1 MKRTTS
7 ILVVSI
13 LCVAFAH
20 ATEFSGRI
28 NRYAAVLSI
37 DSCRNT
43 VRIASVTWLQKGDRV
58 VLMQMKG
65 ARVDTS
71 ESASAGSITDIGSA
85 GWWEWCTVD
94 TVMGGYVRLMHRL
107 LNRYSAADG
116 AQLIKVARARSADV
130 VGPISGQSWNGTTGG
145 VIAIECDDT
154 LTLRSS
160 ILARGIGYRG
170 GAVSV
175 NTRDT
180 SVTLWTSR
188 DDAGLGGRKGEGCLA
203 VPRSRGAGRSPWAN
217 GGGGGNARNG
227 GGGGGG
233 NGGEGGMGGS
243 QPSDVSVAPVNGV
256 GGVALAS
263 FAGNRLFLGGGGGG
277 GHQNDF
283 KGSGGALGG
292 GIILINA
299 TVLIAV
305 DSIVL
310 DASGANATDALE
322 DGAGGGGAGGSIC
335 LAVTSLVGA
344 VVCTAE
350 GGNGGENNGIGNCYA
365 PGGGGG
371 GGVVMST
378 IPVVASVRG
387 GTPGFAQDVAC
398 MDDVH
403 HGATVGADGKVLT
416 TSGPPASTV
425 LYIAP
430 KISTPDTIVCAR
442 MRTYVKAEGGA
453 NYEWWVNDTLMNTS
467 APALDFIPQK
477 RRNQVI
483 CAIMTDGGCV
493 FYDTIRVDT
502 TSCAEPT
509 SDVGFRIDDVRGR
522 PGDSVEIILHLS
534 TRDSIRYQSTIRFR
548 LVTRASVLVPAHV
561 LTDSTQLVRAWRW
574 TWMQVPTYNG
584 MTDTLI
590 RIPMVLTL
598 GDDERSTITI
608 DSFAVDDGRV
618 LPRLGRFGICSL
630 EVCTDGG
637 IRLFDANSGT
647 TIQRHPTSITIESA
661 TSQSVTACAFD
672 VVGRQYPATIMTRS
686 PCVLRLSEL
695 VDQHSSSIGWIVLT
709 VGDRTMILPWQH
721 LN

>member
-7 ILVVSI
+7 ILVISI
-13 LCVAFAH
+13 LCVVATH

-28 NRYAAVLSI
+28 NRYAAVFSI

-43 VRIASVTWLQKGDRV
+43 VRIASVAWLQKGDRI
-58 VLMQMKG
+58 VLLQMKG
-65 ARVDTS
+65 GRVDTS
-71 ESASAGSITDIGSA
+71 ESASAGSITDMRA
-85 GWWEWCTVD
+85 VGWWEWCTVD
-94 TVMGGYVRLMHRL
+94 TVIGGYVRLTHRL
-107 LNRYSAADG
+107 LYRYSAGDG
-116 AQLIKVARARSADV
+116 AQLIKVARARTGDV
-130 VGPISGQSWNGTTGG
+130 VGPITGQSWNGTTGG

-188 DDAGLGGRKGEGCLA
+188 DDAGLGGRKGEGCA
-203 VPRSRGAGRSPWAN
+203 PSMRAHGAGRSPWAN

-233 NGGEGGMGGS
+233 NGGGGGLGGS
-243 QPSDVSVAPVNGV
+243 QPSDLTAASVNGI
-256 GGVALAS
+256 GGIAVASIA
-263 FAGNRLFLGGGGGG
+263 NDRLFLGGGGGG

-283 KGSGGALGG
+283 KGSAGAPGG
-292 GIILINA
+292 GIILISA
-299 TVLIAV
+299 PVLVAV
-305 DSIVL
+305 DSVVL

-322 DGAGGGGAGGSIC
+322 DGAGGGGAGGSIF
-335 LAVTSLVGA
+335 LSVASVVGSLV
-344 VVCTAE
+344 CKAE

-378 IPVVASVRG
+378 IPVLASVQG
-387 GTPGFAQDVAC
+387 GTPGFARDVAC
-398 MDDVH
+398 VNDVH
-403 HGATVGADGKVLT
+403 HGATVGAEGKVLT
-416 TSGPPASTV
+416 TIGPPASTV
-425 LYIAP
+425 LFIPPA
-430 KISTPDTIVCAR
+430 ISTPDTIVCAR
-442 MRTYVKAEGGA
+442 MRTYVRAEGGA
-453 NYEWWVNDTLMNTS
+453 SYEWWVNDTLMNTS
-467 APALDFIPQK
+467 APGIDFIPQK

-483 CAIMTDGGCV
+483 CAIMTAGGCV
-493 FYDTIRVDT
+493 FYDTVRVDT

-522 PGDSVEIILHLS
+522 PGDSVEIIVHLS

-574 TWMQVPTYNG
+574 TWMQVPTYSG

-608 DSFAVDDGRV
+608 DSFAVDDDRV
-618 LPRLGRFGICSL
+618 IPRLGRFGICSL
-630 EVCTDGG
+630 YVCTEGG
-637 IRLFDANSGT
+637 LRLFDARSGT
-647 TIQRHPTSITIESA
+647 TIQRTRTMITIESA
-661 TSQSVTACAFD
+661 TPQPVTACAYD
-672 VVGRQYPATIMTRS
+672 VVGRQFPTTILTRS
-686 PCVLRLSEL
+686 PCTLRVSDLME
-695 VDQHSSSIGWIVLT
+695 QPSSSIGWIVLT

-721 LN
+721 LY

>member
-7 ILVVSI
+7 ILLVSI
-13 LCVAFAH
+13 LCVGFAN

-28 NRYAAVLSI
+28 NRYAPVLSI

-43 VRIASVTWLQKGDRV
+43 VRIASVAWLQKDDRV
-58 VLMQMKG
+58 ILMQMKG

-71 ESASAGSITDIGSA
+71 ESASAGSITDIGSV

-94 TVMGGYVRLMHRL
+94 TVIGGYVRLTHRL
-107 LNRYSAADG
+107 LYRYSAADG
-116 AQLIKVARARSADV
+116 VQLIKVARARNVEV

-188 DDAGLGGRKGEGCLA
+188 DDAGLGGRKGEGCQA

-243 QPSDVSVAPVNGV
+243 QPSDLSTATVNGV
-256 GGVALAS
+256 GGVAVAT
-263 FAGNRLFLGGGGGG
+263 FARDRIFLGGGGGG

-283 KGSGGALGG
+283 KGSAGAPGG

-299 TVLIAV
+299 PVLVADDRV
-305 DSIVL
+305 VL

-335 LAVTSLVGA
+335 LTIATVVGS
-344 VVCTAE
+344 VVCKAE
-350 GGNGGENNGIGNCYA
+350 GGNGGENNGLGNCYA
-365 PGGGGG
+365 PGGGGA

-378 IPVVASVRG
+378 IPVLASVRG

-398 MDDVH
+398 LNDVH

-416 TSGPPASTV
+416 ASVPPTSTII
-425 LYIAP
+425 YIAP

-442 MRTYVKAEGGA
+442 VRTYVRAEGGA
-453 NYEWWVNDTLMNTS
+453 SYEWWVNDTLMNTS
-467 APALDFIPQK
+467 APEIDFIPLK
-477 RRNQVI
+477 RRNYVI
-483 CAIMTDGGCV
+483 CAIMTTDGCV
-493 FYDTIRVDT
+493 FHDTIRVDT
-502 TSCAEPT
+502 SSCAEPT

-522 PGDSVEIILHLS
+522 PGDSVEIIIHLS

-561 LTDSTQLVRAWRW
+561 MTDSTQLVRAWRW

-584 MTDTLI
+584 MTDTLL

-598 GDDERSTITI
+598 GDDERSMITI
-608 DSFAVDDGRV
+608 DSFAVDDARV
-618 LPRLGRFGICSL
+618 VPRLGRFGMCTL
-630 EVCTDGG
+630 DVCLDGG
-637 IRLFDANSGT
+637 LRLFDPNSGI
-647 TIQRHPTSITIESA
+647 TIQRNRTMITIESA
-661 TSQSVTACAFD
+661 TSQPVTACAFD
-672 VVGRQYPATIMTRS
+672 VVGRQYSAIIMTRS
-686 PCVLRLSEL
+686 PCTLNATDL
-695 VDQHSSSIGWIVLT
+695 VDPPSATIGWVLIT
-709 VGDRTMILPWQH
+709 VGDRTMILPWQN
-721 LN
+721 LY